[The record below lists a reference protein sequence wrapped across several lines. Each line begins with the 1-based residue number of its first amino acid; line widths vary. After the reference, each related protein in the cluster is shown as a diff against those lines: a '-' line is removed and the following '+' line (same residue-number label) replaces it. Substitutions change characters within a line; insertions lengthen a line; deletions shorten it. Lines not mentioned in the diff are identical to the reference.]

1 MTVKNKLIK
10 LVGLQYYLSE
20 EQREEFFKSGS
31 NASIL
36 IKPDKENPK
45 DKTALEAFDDDW
57 NKIANV
63 SMQDKHI
70 VWMIISNSEE
80 EFFKAHVKEVDA
92 EKNYVYV
99 SIDGFN
105 LNNIDTTFNY
115 KRYEDL
121 QISCPILPKP
131 EIVSCLHLA
140 YLQAKEFLESV
151 ISGNTI
157 ANHKIY
163 KNLKYFIEHYYY
175 DISIE
180 ADIERQTLINLM
192 SQMNNK
198 EYDVYLEKMKYIGTH
213 KGTILSS
220 VHNLGDWL
228 MKTEKSNMDKLVKL
242 KFDDKY
248 VEKVKIELSEFPNEL
263 YDIYLQRP
271 NDFLSNVY
279 YSCLSRNV
287 IAMLLSGIIFIDA
300 NGKRDIDKHLNSIID
315 DKPTEMLI
323 KEKNVV
329 PKQNIKSKEDEQSR
343 GITNNKDVFI
353 HCIKKTIS
361 DTNKAIVWRVL
372 YSIVRTHSKFGYK
385 GTIKDFYEDVCI
397 GIFNIDMTYNSLIK
411 SKERYPYYNND
422 DLIESIVR
430 KELPEIN
437 EFYECVD
444 EYFKSKLKEYI
455 K

>member
-1 MTVKNKLIK
+1 MTLKNKLIK
-10 LVGLQYYLSE
+10 LVGLQYYLSV

-80 EFFKAHVKEVDA
+80 EFVKAHVKDVDA

-99 SIDGFN
+99 SIDGFD
-105 LNNIDTTFNY
+105 LGKTDSTFTYN
-115 KRYEDL
+115 RYEDL
-121 QISCPILPKP
+121 KISCPILPKP

-140 YLQAKEFLESV
+140 YLQAKKLLESA
-151 ISGNTI
+151 ISGNT
-157 ANHKIY
+157 NSNQKLY
-163 KNLKYFIEHYYY
+163 KHLKYFIEHYYY

-198 EYDVYLEKMKYIGTH
+198 EYDLYLEKMKYIGTH
-213 KGTILSS
+213 KGTILSN
-220 VHNLGDWL
+220 VRNLGDWL

-242 KFDDKY
+242 KFDDEF

-287 IAMLLSGIIFIDA
+287 VAMLLSGIIFIDA
-300 NGKRDIDKHLNSIID
+300 NEKRDIDKHLNSIID
-315 DKPTEMLI
+315 DKPTEILI
-323 KEKNVV
+323 KEKNVD
-329 PKQNIKSKEDEQSR
+329 NITER
-343 GITNNKDVFI
+343 PACGILNNKDVFI
-353 HCIKKTIS
+353 NCVKKTIKDKS
-361 DTNKAIVWRVL
+361 KTIVWRVL
-372 YSIVRTHSKFGYK
+372 YSILKTHNKFGYE
-385 GTIKDFYEDVCI
+385 GNLSDYYNEICI
-397 GIFNIDMTYNSLIK
+397 GVFNVKLTCNAISK
-411 SKERYPYYNND
+411 SRSRFMFYKGD
-422 DLIESIVR
+422 KLIEDEVR
-430 KELPEIN
+430 KELPEIDN
-437 EFYECVD
+437 FYKCVD
-444 EYFKSKLKEYI
+444 EYFKLKLNEYI
-455 K
+455 N

>member
-1 MTVKNKLIK
+1 MK
-10 LVGLQYYLSE
+10 
-20 EQREEFFKSGS
+20 
-31 NASIL
+31 
-36 IKPDKENPK
+36 
-45 DKTALEAFDDDW
+45 
-57 NKIANV
+57 
-63 SMQDKHI
+63 
-70 VWMIISNSEE
+70 
-80 EFFKAHVKEVDA
+80 
-92 EKNYVYV
+92 
-99 SIDGFN
+99 
-105 LNNIDTTFNY
+105 
-115 KRYEDL
+115 
-121 QISCPILPKP
+121 ISCPILPKP

-140 YLQAKEFLESV
+140 YLQAKELLESA
-151 ISGNTI
+151 ISGNT
-157 ANHKIY
+157 NSNQKLY
-163 KNLKYFIEHYYY
+163 KHLKYFIEHYYY

-198 EYDVYLEKMKYIGTH
+198 EYNIYLEKMKYIGTH
-213 KGTILSS
+213 KGTILSNF
-220 VHNLGDWL
+220 HNLGDWL

-242 KFDDKY
+242 KFDDEY
-248 VEKVKIELSEFPNEL
+248 VEKVKIELSEFPNDL

-287 IAMLLSGIIFIDA
+287 VAMLLSGIIFIDA

-315 DKPTEMLI
+315 DKPTEILI

-372 YSIVRTHSKFGYK
+372 YSIVRNHSKFGYK

-422 DLIESIVR
+422 DLIESKVR

-437 EFYECVD
+437 EFYESVD
-444 EYFKSKLKEYI
+444 QYFKSKLKEYI

>member
-80 EFFKAHVKEVDA
+80 EFVKAHVKEVDA

-99 SIDGFN
+99 SIDGFD
-105 LNNIDTTFNY
+105 LGKTDSTFTY

-121 QISCPILPKP
+121 KISYPILPKP

-140 YLQAKEFLESV
+140 YLQAKELLESA
-151 ISGNTI
+151 ISGNT
-157 ANHKIY
+157 NSNKKLY
-163 KNLKYFIEHYYY
+163 KHLKYFIEHYYY

-192 SQMNNK
+192 SEINNK

-213 KGTILSS
+213 KGSILSN

-242 KFDDKY
+242 KFDNEY
-248 VEKVKIELSEFPNEL
+248 VEKVKIELSEFPNDL

-287 IAMLLSGIIFIDA
+287 VAMLLSGIIFIDA
-300 NGKRDIDKHLNSIID
+300 NGKRDIDKHLNSAIY
-315 DKPTEMLI
+315 DKPTEILI

-329 PKQNIKSKEDEQSR
+329 NKQNIKSKEDEQSR

-353 HCIKKTIS
+353 HCIKKSIS

-411 SKERYPYYNND
+411 SKERYPFYNHD
-422 DLIESIVR
+422 DLIESLVR

-437 EFYECVD
+437 EFYKCVD